1 MYLKKIQLK
10 NIWPINDISI
20 NPNFYENWLPK
31 PLILVWEN
39 GSGKTIL
46 LSYVVNFLLSFQQ
59 SCWFENVEVEAWK
72 VYKYR
77 SPDYISHWKEYS
89 FAQIE
94 LNDWYWYSEIQLW
107 NKKKVIEDP
116 LKTELLAIPL
126 FTEMW
131 QDDSSLFKTTD
142 KNKEECLES
151 YRKNVL
157 LYFPPNRFEDPA
169 WLNEW
174 NLKAKA
180 EFQDKVRTSTNTD
193 RKIIIY
199 HNLKNI
205 QNRFLDVIYDELLNR
220 KINKKLVTVEGNQE
234 FWDVLDSIQVTWW
247 YNSIVD
253 ILKVIFNNK
262 LTNPSFRIPNR
273 QNRRLSLFEGEAQI
287 IPNIFNLSSWET
299 LLLDLALSII
309 RDFDLIWN
317 QTNGLDN
324 IQWVVV
330 IDEIDLHLHSN
341 LQKEVLPKLLK
352 LFPKI
357 QFIITTHSPLF
368 LLGMEA
374 EFWRDWFDLIDMPLW
389 NKIETERFKEFQKA
403 FTYYQNTQQFDI
415 EIDKIV
421 KSSSKP
427 IILSEWKNYNYLLKA
442 KEYFWGSLDIEIKK
456 IDDLNSD
463 QLESC
468 FLSLSKTKLNQ
479 HKIFFIRDCD
489 AKKHYDNVSKTE
501 ENLIPY
507 VFTTNSKNTKISRGI
522 ENLFDNKFL
531 PKKLV
536 SEFCK
541 KVNQKSEIHVWK
553 PIKRNELLKAKFEEY
568 MLANASIESFENFHP
583 LFEKI
588 TEVLSPITTE

>member
-20 NPNFYENWLPK
+20 NPDFYESWLPK

-46 LSYVVNFLLSFQQ
+46 LSYIVNFLLSFQQ
-59 SCWFENVEVEAWK
+59 SCWFENVEVETWK

-94 LNDWYWYSEIQLW
+94 LNDWYWYSEMQLE
-107 NKKKVIEDP
+107 NKKKSIGEA
-116 LKTELLAIPL
+116 LKLELQTIPL
-126 FTEMW
+126 FIEMGEN
-131 QDDSSLFKTTD
+131 DSSYFKTNE
-142 KNKEECLES
+142 KNEEECLES
-151 YRKNVL
+151 YKKNTL
-157 LYFPPNRFEDPA
+157 LYFPANRFEDPA

-180 EFQDKVRTSTNTD
+180 EFQDRIRTNINTD

-205 QNRFLDVIYDELLNR
+205 QNRFLGIVYDELLNR
-220 KINKKLVTVEGNQE
+220 KISKKPITVDGRNEVR
-234 FWDVLDSIQVTWW
+234 DVLDATTTTWW
-247 YNSIVD
+247 YNPILD
-253 ILKVIFNNK
+253 ILKVVFNNK

-273 QNRRLSLFEGEAQI
+273 HNRRIALFENEDQLV
-287 IPNIFNLSSWET
+287 PNIFNLSSWET
-299 LLLDLALSII
+299 LLLDLSLSIV

-324 IQWVVV
+324 IQWVVI

-403 FTYYQNTQQFDI
+403 FIYYQNTKQFDI

-421 KSSSKP
+421 KASSKP

-442 KEYFWGSLDIEIKK
+442 KEYFWEALDVEVKK
-456 IDDLNSD
+456 IDDLNTD
-463 QLESC
+463 QLQSC
-468 FLSLSKTKLNQ
+468 FISLSKTKLNQ
-479 HKIFFIRDCD
+479 YKIFFVRDSD
-489 AKKHYDNVSKTE
+489 AKKYYDKVSKTE

-507 VFTTNSKNTKISRGI
+507 VFPINPQNKKIPRGI

-531 PKKLV
+531 PKKFIT
-536 SEFCK
+536 EFCK
-541 KVNQKSEIHVWK
+541 KVDQKSETHIWK
-553 PIKRNELLKAKFEEY
+553 PMKKTELLKGKFEQY
-568 MLANASIESFENFHP
+568 ILANASIESFENFRP